1 MLTAADTE
9 KNGKEMITESFSEYS
24 LEGNTLPEGFRLP
37 PPDDQEAEEFF
48 VNIGPQ
54 HPSTHGVLRVVV
66 RLNGETV
73 VELVPH
79 LGYIHRSIEKMAENQ
94 TYVQNIHLSDRL
106 DYLSA
111 FSNNL
116 CLCMAVEQALGI
128 GVPERGEY
136 IRLMICELQRLQSHL
151 LWWGVLGMDMG
162 AFTTFFY
169 GFRERELINDIF
181 EELCGARLTVNYFRP
196 GGSSADVPDT
206 FMPRVKHLLDIMP
219 KVLDEY
225 SNLLNKNIIFLE
237 RTKGIG
243 ILSPEKALSY
253 GCTGA
258 VLRGSSIN
266 YDVRKNDPYS
276 IYDQFDFD
284 VPLGSV
290 GDSYDRCQV
299 RMEEMAQSLRI
310 LEQAV
315 ARFPG
320 GPHRSQPQQNYKLP
334 KGSYYSQ
341 VETPRGL
348 LGVYIVSDG
357 GTKPYR
363 LKYRSPNFSNL
374 SVLNELA
381 AGHKVADLIT
391 IMSTLDLVIPDID
404 R

>member
-1 MLTAADTE
+1 MTDTE
-9 KNGKEMITESFSEYS
+9 MNGTEMITESPSKYN
-24 LEGNTLPEGFRLP
+24 LDGNTLPEGFRLP
-37 PPDDQEAEEFF
+37 PPDDEEAEEFF

-73 VELVPH
+73 VEVVPH
-79 LGYIHRSIEKMAENQ
+79 LGYIHRGIEKMAESQ
-94 TYVQNIHLSDRL
+94 TYIQNIHLSDRL

-116 CLCMAVEQALGI
+116 CLCMVVEQALDI

-136 IRLMICELQRLQSHL
+136 IRLMISELQRLQSHL

-162 AFTTFFY
+162 GFSTFFY

-206 FMPRVKHLLDIMP
+206 FIPRVKNVIS
-219 KVLDEY
+219 VLRNILGEY
-225 SNLLNKNIIFLE
+225 NTLLNKNIIFLE

-243 ILSPEKALSY
+243 ILSKETALSY
-253 GCTGA
+253 GCTGG
-258 VLRGSSIN
+258 VLRGSGVN

-284 VPLGSV
+284 IPLGST

-299 RMEEMAQSLRI
+299 RMEEMEQSLRI

-315 ARFPG
+315 VRFPS
-320 GPHRSQPQQNYKLP
+320 GPYRSQPQQNYKLP

-348 LGVYIVSDG
+348 LGVYVVSDG
-357 GTKPYR
+357 GAKPYR

-374 SVLNELA
+374 SVLNELS

>member
-1 MLTAADTE
+1 MNIKAATPYTPD
-9 KNGKEMITESFSEYS
+9 
-24 LEGNTLPEGFRLP
+24 GNTLPEGFRLP
-37 PPDDQEAEEFF
+37 LPDDAEAEEFF
-48 VNIGPQ
+48 LNIGPQ
-54 HPSTHGVLRVVV
+54 HPSTHGVLRVVI

-73 VELVPH
+73 VEVVPH

-94 TYVQNIHLSDRL
+94 TYIQNIHLSDRL

-116 CLCMAVEQALGI
+116 CFCMAVEKALDI
-128 GVPERGEY
+128 GVPERGEF

-162 AFTTFFY
+162 GFTSFFY
-169 GFRERELINDIF
+169 SFRERELITDIF

-196 GGSSADVPDT
+196 GGSFADVLDT
-206 FMPRVKHLLDIMP
+206 FIPRIKHLLNVMP
-219 KVLDEY
+219 KMLDEY
-225 SNLLNKNIIFLE
+225 TTLLNKNIIFLE
-237 RTKGIG
+237 RTQGIG

-258 VLRGSSIN
+258 VLRGSGIS
-266 YDVRKNDPYS
+266 YDVRRNDPYS

-284 VPLGSV
+284 IPLGTT

-299 RMEEMAQSLRI
+299 RMEEMEQSLRI
-310 LEQAV
+310 LEHAV
-315 ARFPG
+315 ARFPE
-320 GPHRSQPQQNYKLP
+320 GPHRSQPKQTYKLP

-348 LGVYIVSDG
+348 LGTYIVSDG
-357 GTKPYR
+357 EAKPYR
-363 LKYRSPNFSNL
+363 VKYRSPNFSNL

>member
-1 MLTAADTE
+1 MQMQTLSKTDTA
-9 KNGKEMITESFSEYS
+9 
-24 LEGNTLPEGFRLP
+24 LPEGFKLP
-37 PPDDQEAEEFF
+37 ISEDSEAEDFF

-73 VELVPH
+73 VEVVPH
-79 LGYIHRSIEKMAENQ
+79 LGYIHRGIEKMAESQ

-106 DYLSA
+106 DYLAA
-111 FSNNL
+111 FFNNL
-116 CLCMAVEQALGI
+116 CLCMTIEKALDI

-136 IRLMICELQRLQSHL
+136 IRVMVSELQRLQSHL

-162 AFTTFFY
+162 AFTTYFY

-181 EELCGARLTVNYFRP
+181 EELCGSRLTVNYFRP
-196 GGSSADVPDT
+196 GGASADVPDG
-206 FMPRVKHLLDIMP
+206 FIPRIKSLIPILR
-219 KVLDEY
+219 KQLDEY
-225 SNLLNKNIIFLE
+225 QTLLNKNIIFLE

-253 GCTGA
+253 GCTGP
-258 VLRGSSIN
+258 VLRGSGVN
-266 YDVRKNDPYS
+266 YDIRRNDPYS
-276 IYDQFDFD
+276 IYEQFDFD
-284 VPLGSV
+284 IPLGST

-299 RMEEMAQSLRI
+299 RMEEMEQSLRI

-320 GPHRSQPQQNYKLP
+320 GPHRSQPKPNYKLP
-334 KGSYYSQ
+334 KGSYYNH

-348 LGVYIVSDG
+348 LGVYIVSEGDA
-357 GTKPYR
+357 KPYR

-391 IMSTLDLVIPDID
+391 VMSTLDLVIPDID

>member
-1 MLTAADTE
+1 M
-9 KNGKEMITESFSEYS
+9 NGMEMITESSSKYS
-24 LEGNTLPEGFRLP
+24 LNGNMLPEGFRLP
-37 PPDDQEAEEFF
+37 PPDDEEAEEFF

-73 VELVPH
+73 VEVVPH

-94 TYVQNIHLSDRL
+94 TYIQNIHLSDRL

-116 CLCMAVEQALGI
+116 CLCMAVEKALDI

-206 FMPRVKHLLDIMP
+206 FIPRVKNVISVLRNI
-219 KVLDEY
+219 LDEY
-225 SNLLNKNIIFLE
+225 NNLLNRNIIFLE

-253 GCTGA
+253 GCTGG
-258 VLRGSSIN
+258 VLRGSGVN

-276 IYDQFDFD
+276 IYNQFDFD
-284 VPLGSV
+284 IPLGST

-299 RMEEMAQSLRI
+299 RMEEMEQSLRI

-315 ARFPG
+315 VRFPI
-320 GPHRSQPQQNYKLP
+320 GPYRSQPKQNYKLP

-357 GTKPYR
+357 GTTPYR

-374 SVLNELA
+374 SVLNEIA

>member
-1 MLTAADTE
+1 MQTQTVS
-9 KNGKEMITESFSEYS
+9 TP
-24 LEGNTLPEGFRLP
+24 LPEGFKLP
-37 PPDDQEAEEFF
+37 LSEDSEAEDFF

-73 VELVPH
+73 VEVVPH
-79 LGYIHRSIEKMAENQ
+79 LGYIHRGIEKMAESQ
-94 TYVQNIHLSDRL
+94 TYIQNIHLSDRL
-106 DYLSA
+106 DYLAA
-111 FSNNL
+111 FFNNL
-116 CLCMAVEQALGI
+116 CLCMTVEQALDI

-136 IRLMICELQRLQSHL
+136 IRVMISELQRLQSHL

-162 AFTTFFY
+162 AFTTYFY

-206 FMPRVKHLLDIMP
+206 FIPRVKSLIPVLR
-219 KVLDEY
+219 KQLDEY
-225 SNLLNKNIIFLE
+225 QTLLNKNIIFLE

-243 ILSPEKALSY
+243 VLSQEKALSY
-253 GCTGA
+253 SCTGP
-258 VLRGSSIN
+258 VLRGSGIS
-266 YDVRKNDPYS
+266 YDVRRNDPYS
-276 IYDQFDFD
+276 IYDQFDFAI
-284 VPLGSV
+284 PLGSA

-299 RMEEMAQSLRI
+299 RMEEMEQSLRI

-320 GPHRSQPQQNYKLP
+320 GPHRSQPKQNYKLP

-348 LGVYIVSDG
+348 FGVYIVSDG
-357 GTKPYR
+357 DAKPYR

-381 AGHKVADLIT
+381 AGHKIADLIT
-391 IMSTLDLVIPDID
+391 VMSTLDLVIPDID